1 MGPVG
6 AMGHGGN
13 NIIPNVHFRKINGCQ
28 AGRKNRVFMRT
39 WLDQAGRK
47 KRRSNARKAKAAK
60 VFPRPAAGLL
70 RPVVHP
76 PTQRYNMKLRL
87 GKGFTLDELKE
98 AKIPRKFAKT
108 IGIAIDHRRRNRCT
122 ESLQANVERL
132 KLYMSKL
139 LLFPKKAGSK
149 KVRKGDTPRS
159 ELQNVAQNTLREI
172 IPVPKPEKRIRARA
186 ITAEE
191 KEASAY
197 KQLKKART
205 SKHFLGERM
214 KKAKEAAAKE
224 G

>member
-1 MGPVG
+1 
-6 AMGHGGN
+6 MGHGGN
-13 NIIPNVHFRKINGCQ
+13 NVIPNVHFRKVNGCQ

-39 WLDQAGRK
+39 WLNQAGRK
-47 KRRSNARKAKAAK
+47 KRRANARKEKAAK
-60 VFPRPAAGLL
+60 VFPRPSAGLL
-70 RPVVHP
+70 RPLVHP

-122 ESLQANVERL
+122 ESLQRNVERL

-139 LLFPKKAGSK
+139 VLFPKKSGAKGVK
-149 KVRKGDTPRS
+149 KGDTPRS
-159 ELQNVAQNTLREI
+159 ELQNVAQNTLKEI
-172 IPVPKPEKRIRARA
+172 IPVPKTEKRIKARA

-191 KEASAY
+191 KEFKAY
-197 KQLKKART
+197 ATLKKART
-205 SKHFLGERM
+205 AAHYQGDRI

-224 G
+224 T